1 MGTCGSAAASVATAR
16 PVRSYRSYRSYLGRW
31 GKARGAA
38 PSQPRWLPA
47 LLLPARV
54 CRDTA
59 DHLLREARN
68 LPNCASYDTSYQG
81 GSYQA

>member
-1 MGTCGSAAASVATAR
+1 MCGWAAASVATAR
-16 PVRSYRSYRSYLGRW
+16 LVRSYRSYLGRW

-59 DHLLREARN
+59 DRLLREARN
-68 LPNCASYDTSYQG
+68 LPNCASYDTSYWG
-81 GSYQA
+81 SSYQA